1 MENVKVQ
8 NASEEPEV
16 TVEGFGIHE
25 ARELKKLLSRFMKEY
40 GKKPKEQS
48 DEEWLKQRFLAE
60 MPDMSEEE
68 AAALSHETVESVQE
82 YDRNLASLKEARA
95 KGKTA
100 EEWFADKA
108 QEAASGLS
116 AQAFGEELAELDEV
130 ISDANFEMFYD
141 VIVRKDLKAI
151 NQNPALFGYIA
162 EQSHVN
168 TFNLAAKVSDSPFY
182 AEVCRPK
189 SGKGYGKNSF
199 DIVIKDSGGQIVHQ
213 YQVKYGRTAEN
224 TIARIKEGNYNNQT
238 LLVPSDQ
245 VEAVQ
250 AAFPGKTVV
259 SKIGGTEKVPVSS
272 KPLSEAEAKELQ
284 DNAQQKNLF
293 YAEDWNSFDS
303 RGLAKYVGKHAA
315 LAGVQAAAIATGFH
329 MAAKIAADEPIEAEE
344 VVSVALETG
353 ADAGIKSAAAGAV
366 KVASEKGI
374 IKVIPEGTPMGTI
387 VNVVCVAIENVK
399 ILMRVAKG
407 EITMREALDLMSCNT
422 VAMTFGLKWGA
433 AGVGIGIVALGWI
446 PVVGPVI
453 GGVIGGVIGYMAG
466 SKFGQTVYEA
476 AKAVATTAKE
486 VAKTLWEDVK
496 EVGRG
501 VKNFF
506 SGVKDVIFG

>member
-1 MENVKVQ
+1 MENVRVQ

-16 TVEGFGIHE
+16 TVEGFGIYE

-68 AAALSHETVESVQE
+68 AAALSRETVESVQE

-108 QEAASGLS
+108 QEAAVGQSVMETGYVLS
-116 AQAFGEELAELDEV
+116 ELDWALRG
-130 ISDANFEMFYD
+130 ANQDMFYTC
-141 VIVRKDLKAI
+141 VTGE
-151 NQNPALFGYIA
+151 NYQTSQALNLDGFIA
-162 EQSHVN
+162 EQQHVN
-168 TFNLAAKVSDSPFY
+168 TFNLAAKVSYSPY
-182 AEVCRPK
+182 RAEVCSPQP
-189 SGKGYGKNSF
+189 GQTYGKNSF
-199 DIVIKDSGGQIVHQ
+199 DVVIKDEGGKIVHQ
-213 YQVKYGRTAEN
+213 YQFKYGKDAET
-224 TIARIKEGNYNNQT
+224 TIAMLKRGNYNNQT
-238 LLVPSDQ
+238 LVVPPEQ

-259 SKIGGTEKVPVSS
+259 SHIGGTEKVPVSS
-272 KPLSEAEAKELQ
+272 QPLSKAEAKAMQERVQNDNEFPELDWSAY
-284 DNAQQKNLF
+284 DN
-293 YAEDWNSFDS
+293 
-303 RGLAKYVGKHAA
+303 RMLAKHIGCMSAAAGVYAAA
-315 LAGVQAAAIATGFH
+315 LSAGFH

-374 IKVIPEGTPMGTI
+374 INVIPEGTPMGTI

-407 EITMREALDLMSCNT
+407 EITMREALDLMGCNT

-433 AGVGIGIVALGWI
+433 AGAGIGIVALGWI

-453 GGVIGGVIGYMAG
+453 GGAIGGAIGYMAG

-476 AKAVATTAKE
+476 AKAVANTAKE

-501 VKNFF
+501 VKNFLL
-506 SGVKDVIFG
+506 GVRDVIFG